1 MHRPTNLLMNS
12 LTASRPNKTP
22 EEPTKSLSSSLKRPS
37 SIVFE
42 AKKVA
47 NAPVASTADATSDY
61 PFLVNPQKFN
71 KVFSNHAASSQ
82 MGSPV
87 CTCPLVSPT
96 SLGAMRLVCSA
107 CSGSPQQQF
116 QKKKIKLSPVQID
129 RAILNT
135 FQMTQW
141 SYLHLFSQ
149 QLEIFNI
156 SADLILV

>member
-12 LTASRPNKTP
+12 LTASHPNKTP

-42 AKKVA
+42 AKKIA
-47 NAPVASTADATSDY
+47 NAPVASAADTTASDY

-71 KVFSNHAASSQ
+71 KVFTNHAANNQ
-82 MGSPV
+82 MGTPV

-96 SLGAMRLVCSA
+96 SLGAIRLICSA
-107 CSGSPQQQF
+107 CSSSPQQQF

-129 RAILNT
+129 RAVLNT

-141 SYLHLFSQ
+141 SY
-149 QLEIFNI
+149 IFIFLVSNLKYSI
-156 SADLILV
+156 YLLILF